1 MLMYGIPNTLSLNK
15 RKIINDPIYGFIR
28 IPDGI
33 IFRIIEHPYFQ
44 RLRRINQLGLTDFVY
59 PGATH
64 TRFHHAIGS
73 MHLMDMAL
81 TSLRNKGVDISDD
94 EFESALITILLH
106 DIGHGPFSHALEFS
120 LIKGIE
126 HEKISA
132 LIMQLFNREMDNKL
146 DLSIKIFNGTYHKKF
161 LSQLVASQLDVDRL
175 DYLNRDS
182 FFTGVSEGKVGF
194 ERILKMLNVHDN
206 QIVVEEKAIYSIENF
221 LSSRRLMYW
230 QVYLHKTTVAA
241 ESLLIN
247 LIKRAK
253 FLAGKGKLDTRNQA
267 LQLFLLNE
275 YSLEDFRENEEVIM
289 AFLSLDDND
298 LWGAIKIW
306 MNHEDLV
313 LSELCRMLVERNLFK
328 ICIYNK
334 PAPKN
339 KIDSLRK
346 DFIEKFPI
354 SRTDASYFINDGK
367 LSNSAYEL
375 GNSKI
380 NVLMKNG
387 DIMDI
392 ATASDLPNI
401 KALSKIVNKYYLC
414 FPKSVSL

>member
-1 MLMYGIPNTLSLNK
+1 MYGIPNTLSLNK

-81 TSLRNKGVDISDD
+81 TSLRNKGIDISDD

-132 LIMQLFNREMDNKL
+132 LIMQLFNQELDNKL
-146 DLSIKIFNGTYHKKF
+146 DLSLKIFLGTYHKKF

-182 FFTGVSEGKVGF
+182 FFTGVSEGKIGF
-194 ERILKMLNVHDN
+194 ERILKMLNVRDGE
-206 QIVVEEKAIYSIENF
+206 IVVEEKAIYSIENF

-241 ESLLIN
+241 ENLLIN
-247 LIKRAK
+247 VIKRAK
-253 FLAGKGKLDTRNQA
+253 WLAGKGKLTTSNKA
-267 LQLFLLNE
+267 LQLFLLTE
-275 YSLEDFRENEEVIM
+275 YTLEDFQEDKAVLM
-289 AFLSLDDND
+289 AFLSLDDYD

-306 MNHEDLV
+306 MDHDDRV

-328 ICIYNK
+328 IDIYNK
-334 PAPKN
+334 PVPKR
-339 KIDSLRK
+339 KVHSLRK
-346 DFIEKFPI
+346 VFMEKFPI
-354 SRTDASYFINDGK
+354 SKKDASYFINDGK
-367 LSNSAYEL
+367 LSNSAYEM
-375 GNSKI
+375 GNSNI

-387 DIMDI
+387 DIVDI
-392 ATASDLPNI
+392 ASASDLPNI

>member
-1 MLMYGIPNTLSLNK
+1 MFMYGIPNTLSLNK

-81 TSLRNKGVDISDD
+81 TSLRNKGIDISDE
-94 EFESALITILLH
+94 EFESALIAILLH

-132 LIMQLFNREMDNKL
+132 LIMQLFNDEMENKL
-146 DLSIKIFNGTYHKKF
+146 DLAIKIFNGTYHKKF

-182 FFTGVSEGKVGF
+182 FFTGVSEGKIGF
-194 ERILKMLNVHDN
+194 ERILKMLNVQHN
-206 QIVVEEKAIYSIENF
+206 EIVVEEKAIYSIENF

-241 ESLLIN
+241 ENLLIN

-253 FLAGKGKLDTRNQA
+253 WLAGKGKLVARNKT
-267 LQLFLLNE
+267 LQLFLLNK
-275 YSLEDFRENEEVIM
+275 YSLGDFQNNKEILM
-289 AFLSLDDND
+289 AFLSLDDYD

-306 MNHEDLV
+306 IKHDDQV
-313 LSELCRMLVERNLFK
+313 LSELCRMLVERDLFK
-328 ICIYNK
+328 IGIYNK
-334 PAPKN
+334 PVPK
-339 KIDSLRK
+339 KKVDDLRK
-346 DFIEKFPI
+346 VFADKFQI
-354 SRTDASYFINDGK
+354 SKRDATYFINDGK

-375 GNSKI
+375 RNSKI

-387 DIMDI
+387 AIVDI
-392 ATASDLPNI
+392 ASASDLPNI

>member
-1 MLMYGIPNTLSLNK
+1 MFMYGIPNTLSLNK

-73 MHLMDMAL
+73 MHLMDVAL
-81 TSLRNKGVDISDD
+81 TSLRNKGIDISDD

-120 LIKGIE
+120 LIRGIE

-132 LIMQLFNREMDNKL
+132 LIMQLFNQEMDKKL
-146 DLSIKIFNGTYHKKF
+146 DIALKIFRGTYPKKF

-182 FFTGVSEGKVGF
+182 FFTGVSEGKIGF
-194 ERILKMLNVHDN
+194 ERILKMLNVRDN
-206 QIVVEEKAIYSIENF
+206 EIVVEEKAIYSIENF

-241 ESLLIN
+241 ENLLIN
-247 LIKRAK
+247 IIKRAK
-253 FLAGKGKLDTRNQA
+253 RLAGKGKLTARNRA

-275 YSLEDFRENEEVIM
+275 YSLEDFQEEKDVLM
-289 AFLSLDDND
+289 AFLSLDDYD

-306 MNHEDLV
+306 VDHDDRV
-313 LSELCRMLVERNLFK
+313 LSELCRMLVERHLFK
-328 ICIYNK
+328 IDIYNR
-334 PAPKN
+334 PVPKN
-339 KIDSLRK
+339 KVDSLRK
-346 DFIEKFPI
+346 VFIEKFPV
-354 SRTDASYFINDGK
+354 SKKDASYFINDGK
-367 LSNSAYEL
+367 LSNSAYEM
-375 GNSKI
+375 GNSNI

-387 DIMDI
+387 DIVDI
-392 ATASDLPNI
+392 ASASDLPNI

>member
-1 MLMYGIPNTLSLNK
+1 MYGIPNTLSLNK

-81 TSLRNKGVDISDD
+81 TSLRNKGVDISND

-132 LIMQLFNREMDNKL
+132 LIMQLFNQEMDNKL
-146 DLSIKIFNGTYHKKF
+146 DLSLKIFNGAYPKRF

-175 DYLNRDS
+175 DYLHRDS
-182 FFTGVSEGKVGF
+182 FFTGVSEGKIGF
-194 ERILKMLNVHDN
+194 ERILKMLNVWDN
-206 QIVVEEKAIYSIENF
+206 EIVVEEKAIYSIENF

-241 ESLLIN
+241 ENLLIN

-253 FLAGKGKLDTRNQA
+253 WLAGKGKLNARNKA

-275 YSLEDFRENEEVIM
+275 YSLEDFQKNKEVLM

-306 MNHEDLV
+306 MNHDDRV

-328 ICIYNK
+328 IGIYNK
-334 PAPKN
+334 PVPRSKV
-339 KIDSLRK
+339 DSLRK
-346 DFIEKFPI
+346 VFIEKFPI
-354 SRTDASYFINDGK
+354 SKKEASYFINDGK

-387 DIMDI
+387 DIVDI
-392 ATASDLPNI
+392 ASASDLPNI

>member
-1 MLMYGIPNTLSLNK
+1 MYGIPNTLSLNK

-194 ERILKMLNVHDN
+194 ERILKMLNVRDN

-253 FLAGKGKLDTRNQA
+253 FLAGKGKLDTRNKA

>member
-1 MLMYGIPNTLSLNK
+1 LNK

-194 ERILKMLNVHDN
+194 ERILKMLNVRDN

-253 FLAGKGKLDTRNQA
+253 FLAGKGKLDTRNKA

>member
-1 MLMYGIPNTLSLNK
+1 MNK

-28 IPDGI
+28 IPEGI

-81 TSLRNKGVDISDD
+81 TSLRAKGIDISYD

-132 LIMQLFNREMDNKL
+132 LIMQLFNLEMDNKL
-146 DLSIKIFNGTYHKKF
+146 DIALQIFNGTYHKKF

-182 FFTGVSEGKVGF
+182 FFTGVSEGRVGF
-194 ERILKMLNVHDN
+194 ERILKMLNVRD
-206 QIVVEEKAIYSIENF
+206 QEIVVEEKAIYSIENF

-241 ESLLIN
+241 ETLLIK

-253 FLAGKGKLDTRNQA
+253 KLAGEGKLETRNKS
-267 LQLFLLNE
+267 LMLFLLND
-275 YSLEDFRENEEVIM
+275 YTLEDFQGQGKVLS

-306 MNHEDLV
+306 KHHDDQV
-313 LSELCRMLVERNLFK
+313 LSELCRMLIERDLFK
-328 ICIYNK
+328 IRIYNK
-334 PAPKN
+334 PVPKN
-339 KIDSLRK
+339 QLNSLRK
-346 DFIEKFPI
+346 IFAESFHI
-354 SRTDASYFINDGK
+354 SKKDASYFINEGK

-375 GNSKI
+375 ANSRI

-387 DIMDI
+387 DIVDI
-392 ATASDLPNI
+392 ASASDLPNI

>member
-1 MLMYGIPNTLSLNK
+1 MNK

-81 TSLRNKGVDISDD
+81 TSLRNKGIDISDN

-106 DIGHGPFSHALEFS
+106 DVGHGPFSHALEFS

-126 HEKISA
+126 HEKISS
-132 LIMQLFNREMDNKL
+132 LIMQLFNEEMDNTL
-146 DLSIKIFNGTYHKKF
+146 NLSLQIFNGTYPRKF

-182 FFTGVSEGKVGF
+182 FFTGVSEGKIGF
-194 ERILKMLNVHDN
+194 ERILKMLNVREN
-206 QIVVEEKAIYSIENF
+206 GIVVEEKAIYSIENF

-230 QVYLHKTTVAA
+230 QVYLHKTTVSA
-241 ESLLIN
+241 ENLLIN

-253 FLAGKGKLDTRNQA
+253 WLAGKGKLDAGNKA
-267 LQLFLLNE
+267 LQLFLTHD
-275 YSLEDFRENEEVIM
+275 YSLEDFQDNKKVLM

-298 LWGAIKIW
+298 LWGSIKIW
-306 MNHEDLV
+306 IDHNDRV
-313 LSELCRMLVERNLFK
+313 LSELCRMLVERDLFK
-328 ICIYNK
+328 IGIYNK
-334 PAPKN
+334 PIPEN
-339 KIDSLRK
+339 KVNTLREAYAK
-346 DFIEKFPI
+346 KFNI
-354 SRTDASYFINDGK
+354 SKKDASYFIIDGK

-387 DIMDI
+387 DIIDI
-392 ATASDLPNI
+392 ASASDLPNI

>member
-1 MLMYGIPNTLSLNK
+1 MNK
-15 RKIINDPIYGFIR
+15 KKIINDPIYGFIR

-81 TSLRNKGVDISDD
+81 TSLRNKGIDISDE

-106 DIGHGPFSHALEFS
+106 DVGHGPFSHALEFS
-120 LIKGIE
+120 LIKRIK
-126 HEKISA
+126 HEKISSM
-132 LIMQLFNREMDNKL
+132 IMQLFNQEMDNKL
-146 DLSIKIFNGTYHKKF
+146 DLSVKIFNGTYPRKF

-182 FFTGVSEGKVGF
+182 FFTGVSEGKIGF
-194 ERILKMLNVHDN
+194 ERILKMLNVWDN
-206 QIVVEEKAIYSIENF
+206 GIVVEEKAIYSIENF

-241 ESLLIN
+241 ENLLIN

-253 FLAGKGKLDTRNQA
+253 WLAGKGKLDAGNKA

-275 YSLEDFRENEEVIM
+275 YSVTDFQEHKEVLL

-298 LWGAIKIW
+298 LWGSIKIW
-306 MNHEDLV
+306 MNHEDRV
-313 LSELCRMLVERNLFK
+313 LSELCRMLVERDLFK
-328 ICIYNK
+328 IRIYNR
-334 PAPKN
+334 PVPKE
-339 KIDSLRK
+339 KVRTLRK
-346 DFIEKFPI
+346 TFAEKYHI
-354 SRTDASYFINDGK
+354 SKKDASYFINDGK

-387 DIMDI
+387 DIVDI
-392 ATASDLPNI
+392 ASASDLPNI

>member
-1 MLMYGIPNTLSLNK
+1 MFMYGIPNTLSLNK

-81 TSLRNKGVDISDD
+81 TSLRNKGIDISDE

-132 LIMQLFNREMDNKL
+132 LIMQLFNQEMDNKL
-146 DLSIKIFNGTYHKKF
+146 DLSLKIFKGSYPKKF

-182 FFTGVSEGKVGF
+182 FFTGVSEGKIGF
-194 ERILKMLNVHDN
+194 ERILKMLNVRDN

-241 ESLLIN
+241 ENLLIN

-253 FLAGKGKLDTRNQA
+253 WLASKGKLTVRNKA
-267 LQLFLLNE
+267 LQLFLINDF
-275 YSLEDFRENEEVIM
+275 SLEDFQENKEVLM
-289 AFLSLDDND
+289 AFLSLDDYD

-306 MNHEDLV
+306 VDHDDLV

-328 ICIYNK
+328 IDIYNK
-334 PAPKN
+334 PVPKN
-339 KIDSLRK
+339 KVESLRRV
-346 DFIEKFPI
+346 FIKKFPI
-354 SRTDASYFINDGK
+354 SKKDASYFINDGK

-380 NVLMKNG
+380 NVLMKYG
-387 DIMDI
+387 DIVDI
-392 ATASDLPNI
+392 ASASDLPNI

>member
-1 MLMYGIPNTLSLNK
+1 MFMYGILNTLSLNK

-73 MHLMDMAL
+73 MHLMDVAL
-81 TSLRNKGVDISDD
+81 TSLRNKGIDINDD

-120 LIKGIE
+120 LIRGIE

-132 LIMQLFNREMDNKL
+132 LIMQLFNQEMDNRL
-146 DLSIKIFNGTYHKKF
+146 DLSLKIFRGTYHKKF

-182 FFTGVSEGKVGF
+182 FFTGVSEGKIGF
-194 ERILKMLNVHDN
+194 ERILKMLNVRDN
-206 QIVVEEKAIYSIENF
+206 EIVVEEKAIYSIENF

-241 ESLLIN
+241 ENLLIN
-247 LIKRAK
+247 VIKRAK
-253 FLAGKGKLDTRNQA
+253 WLAGKGKLTARNRA

-275 YSLEDFRENEEVIM
+275 YSVEDFQEDKDVLM
-289 AFLSLDDND
+289 AFLSLDDYD

-306 MNHEDLV
+306 VDHDDRV

-328 ICIYNK
+328 IDIYNK
-334 PAPKN
+334 PVPKS
-339 KIDSLRK
+339 KVESLRK
-346 DFIEKFPI
+346 VFLEKFPV
-354 SRTDASYFINDGK
+354 SKKDASYFINDGK
-367 LSNSAYEL
+367 LSNSAYEM
-375 GNSKI
+375 GNSNI

-387 DIMDI
+387 DIVDI
-392 ATASDLPNI
+392 ASASDLPNI

>member
-1 MLMYGIPNTLSLNK
+1 MYGIPNTLSLNK

-81 TSLRNKGVDISDD
+81 TSLKNKGIDISDD

-132 LIMQLFNREMDNKL
+132 LIMRLFNKEMERKL
-146 DLSIKIFNGTYHKKF
+146 DLSIKIFNGTYPKKF

-182 FFTGVSEGKVGF
+182 FFTGVSEGKIGF
-194 ERILKMLNVHDN
+194 ERILKMLNVRDN
-206 QIVVEEKAIYSIENF
+206 EIVVEEKAIYSIENF

-241 ESLLIN
+241 ENLLIN

-253 FLAGKGKLDTRNQA
+253 WLASKGKLNARNKT

-275 YSLEDFRENEEVIM
+275 YSLNDFHENQEVLK

-306 MNHEDLV
+306 MKHDDRV
-313 LSELCRMLVERNLFK
+313 LAELCRMLVERDLFK
-328 ICIYNK
+328 IGIYNK
-334 PAPKN
+334 PFPKN
-339 KIDSLRK
+339 RVDSLRK
-346 DFIEKFPI
+346 DFAKEFQI
-354 SRTDASYFINDGK
+354 SKKDASFFINDGK

-375 GNSKI
+375 RNSKI

-387 DIMDI
+387 DIIDI
-392 ATASDLPNI
+392 ASASDLPNI

>member
-1 MLMYGIPNTLSLNK
+1 MYGIPNTLSLNK

-81 TSLRNKGVDISDD
+81 TSLRNKGIDINDE

-120 LIKGIE
+120 LIRGIE

-132 LIMQLFNREMDNKL
+132 LIMELFNLEMDNKL
-146 DLSIKIFNGTYHKKF
+146 DLSLKIFRGTYHKKF

-182 FFTGVSEGKVGF
+182 FFTGVSEGKIGF
-194 ERILKMLNVHDN
+194 ERILKMLNVRDDE
-206 QIVVEEKAIYSIENF
+206 IVVEEKAIYSIENF

-241 ESLLIN
+241 ENLLIN
-247 LIKRAK
+247 VIKRAK
-253 FLAGKGKLDTRNQA
+253 WLAGKGKLAARNKA

-275 YSLEDFRENEEVIM
+275 YSLEDFQEDKDVLM
-289 AFLSLDDND
+289 SFLSLDDYD

-306 MNHEDLV
+306 VGHDDVV

-328 ICIYNK
+328 IDIFNK
-334 PAPKN
+334 PVPKS
-339 KIDSLRK
+339 KVDSLRK
-346 DFIEKFPI
+346 DFIERFPI
-354 SRTDASYFINDGK
+354 SKKEASYFINDGK

-375 GNSKI
+375 GNSNI

-387 DIMDI
+387 DIVDI
-392 ATASDLPNI
+392 ASASDLPNI

>member
-1 MLMYGIPNTLSLNK
+1 
-15 RKIINDPIYGFIR
+15 
-28 IPDGI
+28 
-33 IFRIIEHPYFQ
+33 
-44 RLRRINQLGLTDFVY
+44 
-59 PGATH
+59 
-64 TRFHHAIGS
+64 
-73 MHLMDMAL
+73 
-81 TSLRNKGVDISDD
+81 
-94 EFESALITILLH
+94 
-106 DIGHGPFSHALEFS
+106 
-120 LIKGIE
+120 
-126 HEKISA
+126 
-132 LIMQLFNREMDNKL
+132 
-146 DLSIKIFNGTYHKKF
+146 
-161 LSQLVASQLDVDRL
+161 
-175 DYLNRDS
+175 
-182 FFTGVSEGKVGF
+182 
-194 ERILKMLNVHDN
+194 
-206 QIVVEEKAIYSIENF
+206 
-221 LSSRRLMYW
+221 
-230 QVYLHKTTVAA
+230 
-241 ESLLIN
+241 
-247 LIKRAK
+247 
-253 FLAGKGKLDTRNQA
+253 
-267 LQLFLLNE
+267 
-275 YSLEDFRENEEVIM
+275 M